1 MALGQ
6 TRISLFLA
14 LLRKVILLIPLI
26 FLLPQFFADKVLGV
40 FLAEPV
46 ADVLASATTGALFFW
61 RFPKILEH
69 RRQELA
75 QINRS

>member
-1 MALGQ
+1 M
-6 TRISLFLA
+6 IP
-14 LLRKVILLIPLI
+14 VVPLI
-26 FLLPQFFADKVLGV
+26 CSLPQFFADEVLGV